1 MDPMMEVQEVNAP
14 TVEAMEQ
21 AFARLVKAG
30 LTWQAADARVKANY
44 ERVNADPRLIMGVEE
59 LIKPI

>member
-1 MDPMMEVQEVNAP
+1 MKEIQEVNAP

-21 AFARLVKAG
+21 AFDRLVEAG
-30 LTWQAADARVKANY
+30 LSGPAADARVKANHA
-44 ERVNADPRLIMGVEE
+44 RVNADPRLLMCVEE